1 MVIFFF
7 DSGFLYNF
15 SNLRNKTFFLYFYFR
30 DMFIDPEMRPKARI
44 ISESNLDYI
53 FNFDENL
60 QVILWIL
67 ISVRLYSTDELL
79 AY

>member
-1 MVIFFF
+1 
-7 DSGFLYNF
+7 
-15 SNLRNKTFFLYFYFR
+15 
-30 DMFIDPEMRPKARI
+30 MFIDPEMRPKARI

-67 ISVRLYSTDELL
+67 ISVRL
-79 AY
+79 